1 MIHLFG
7 NTMSLHPTFVL
18 WLMGGVVLPTAYVAL
33 CIWMA
38 WRRVWWFTYF
48 AYFFLFSAV
57 GGWCLTWPF
66 PNGPILVLG
75 VAFLYSAAVVACLGA
90 SLALQFRKQK
100 SLFEQVAMVGG
111 YCYVAVLVVL
121 FVGTVFFAT

>member
-1 MIHLFG
+1 
-7 NTMSLHPTFVL
+7 MSLHPTFVL
-18 WLMGGVVLPTAYVAL
+18 WLLGGVVLPTAYVAL

-38 WRRVWWFTYF
+38 CRRVWWFTYF
-48 AYFFLFSAV
+48 AYFFLFGAV

-75 VAFLYSAAVVACLGA
+75 VAILYSAAVVACLGS

-100 SLFEQVAMVGG
+100 SLFDQVAMVGG
-111 YCYVAVLVVL
+111 YCYVAVLAVL
-121 FVGTVFFAT
+121 FVSTIFFTT